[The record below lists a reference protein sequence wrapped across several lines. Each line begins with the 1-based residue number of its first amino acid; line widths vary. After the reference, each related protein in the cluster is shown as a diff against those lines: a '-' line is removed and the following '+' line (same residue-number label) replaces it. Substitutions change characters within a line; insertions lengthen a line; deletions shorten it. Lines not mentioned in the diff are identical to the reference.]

1 IIDINITKTA
11 LLNEDDD
18 IIFLPNSTVFSSDI
32 INYTKKQI
40 KKTTIEFE
48 VPAGAFPSVD
58 QLEEQLRAAMDEF
71 HHLIEPNSYSLRVV
85 NIKKDL
91 ITYKFQYSLVQFN
104 RDLERQ
110 VKRKAVRH
118 LIRILH
124 TVKPAR

>member
-1 IIDINITKTA
+1 
-11 LLNEDDD
+11 
-18 IIFLPNSTVFSSDI
+18 
-32 INYTKKQI
+32 
-40 KKTTIEFE
+40 
-48 VPAGAFPSVD
+48 
-58 QLEEQLRAAMDEF
+58 
-71 HHLIEPNSYSLRVV
+71 VV

-124 TVKPAR
+124 SVKPAR